1 MKEYQ
6 SSLTPLIFLYLLP
19 AVTPALSC
27 SMMTAK
33 VLGALLFIA
42 LVVGVTFFLSRNH
55 LDRNVTV
62 RATQDHREATAASS
76 PPRSAILQNLLPQR
90 RGVPPAG
97 SPESFKPQHQVQTAP
112 GDLAKEATAE
122 ANAGS
127 PEAMRQLSQALLACA
142 RADMGSDE
150 EIEQK
155 VAKRSIGRELLKDDS
170 SIFPNVSADAHEVAR
185 LEGIRDSCKQLT
197 KGEIDQGLSWLERS
211 AAAGDSE
218 ARAGYAWTLLNDFP
232 TAEAKE
238 DNAEEY
244 IRRRDLAF
252 GFLQDSIANGDCTN
266 GILNGFRTV
275 TSDPI
280 STYVY
285 QSLLLQHAL
294 EDYGS
299 GRFPPDVAARESA
312 SVSAMLNYLAS
323 NVPVDQ
329 RAAAENTTRDIL
341 QNYCTDF

>member
-1 MKEYQ
+1 VKTEN
-6 SSLTPLIFLYLLP
+6 
-19 AVTPALSC
+19 ALG
-27 SMMTAK
+27 
-33 VLGALLFIA
+33 LALLVIVA
-42 LVVGVTFFLSRNH
+42 VASVLYWDINNSAGSGNAHPPVDPHHS
-55 LDRNVTV
+55 
-62 RATQDHREATAASS
+62 TAASA
-76 PPRSAILQNLLPQR
+76 PLQQAILPNLLPR
-90 RGVPPAG
+90 KRGVPAIV
-97 SPESFKPQHQVQTAP
+97 SLSKFETRHQIQSAP
-112 GDLAKEATAE
+112 GDVAKEATAD

-127 PEAMRQLSQALLACA
+127 PEAMRQLGQALRACEQ
-142 RADMGSDE
+142 ADMGSDE

-155 VAKRSIGRELLKDDS
+155 VAKRAIGQALLRGDS
-170 SIFPNVSADAHEVAR
+170 SPPDVDADAREAAR
-185 LEGIRDSCKQLT
+185 LEGIRDSCKQITKDEMDQSLT
-197 KGEIDQGLSWLERS
+197 WLERS
-211 AAAGDSE
+211 AAAGDPD
-218 ARAGYAWTLLNDFP
+218 ARFSYVWTLLQDFP

-244 IRRRDLAF
+244 VRRRDLGFA
-252 GFLQDSIANGDCTN
+252 FLQDSIANGDCTN

-294 EDYGS
+294 EIYAS
-299 GRFPPDVAARESA
+299 GRFPPDVAATESA
-312 SVSAMLNYLAS
+312 SVSATLNNLAS